1 MKNLGKKKS
10 EGPGKG
16 GGSVKGVG
24 KGVPSAVLLSI
35 LIHTG
40 LFLLA
45 GMLVVFTVVKKTEL
59 AFEPPKAV
67 KRPKMKLKKPQV
79 RIKKTSRPKSTTRIV
94 TKNRVS
100 MPDIQLPEMSGLG
113 DGLCDGLGDDG
124 FDMMVDLDAISVF
137 GKGQTIGNDFEGM
150 VYSLA
155 RGRSGSRMATDEEKF
170 RSTLRKYVLS
180 GWKDAVLS
188 PYYRAPTKRYTTHFM
203 VPSIPT
209 AMAPRAFGVPDLEDF
224 FIFVVYKGQ
233 LVHTTDIKFRFW
245 ATGDSYLFINVNGKE
260 VLTNGW
266 LGHAG
271 IFDWWTSSAG
281 GSGTYPLG
289 NKFMS
294 VGDWIEL
301 KAGEP
306 VVMKV
311 LYGEYLRGAFSAQI
325 LVEVDGVDYP
335 TSRYGGPLL
344 PAFKT
349 EEFTWDQL
357 TQIHR
362 YLPSQECSLTNGP
375 IFNDY
380 YTPPQESTV
389 AAQPAP
395 TDGQESKV
403 EPVLP
408 ELGKS
413 PFRVWTLREGRTIEA
428 EFNTI
433 LADNL
438 ILKTVEGKQLII
450 PLNKVSD
457 ADIDYSRLTMPPEL
471 HIELSKKSR
480 QSQWGDTW
488 NGEPL
493 SVRGSVYTY
502 TAKIK
507 QTSIRPYGFGLTA
520 ELYVIGSEIG
530 GNKQILLDR
539 QTADFT
545 LSKENEMSFNF
556 SGKEVELIDYKVN
569 NERRGQRYDT
579 FLVVITD
586 SRREIIA
593 HRTPSKQ
600 LFRNLDRLKKIKVG
614 WYFDKDCNRCLP
626 TPPAPSLVANASF

>member
-1 MKNLGKKKS
+1 MGKRTEKKRVS
-10 EGPGKG
+10 KG
-16 GGSVKGVG
+16 M
-24 KGVPSAVLLSI
+24 PSAVLLSI
-35 LIHTG
+35 LIHAG

-45 GMLVVFTVVKKTEL
+45 GMLVVFTVVKKEEQKFEL
-59 AFEPPKAV
+59 PKAV
-67 KRPKMKLKKPQV
+67 ERPKMKLKKPKV
-79 RIKKTSRPKSTTRIV
+79 KLKKSSKPKSTTRIV
-94 TKNRVS
+94 TQKNRAS
-100 MPDIQLPEMSGLG
+100 MPDIQLPELSGMGDGLG
-113 DGLCDGLGDDG
+113 DGGIGEGFNMMPDLGE
-124 FDMMVDLDAISVF
+124 LTVF
-137 GKGQTIGNDFEGM
+137 GGGQSIGNDFEGT

-155 RGRSGSRMATDEEKF
+155 RGRGGSRIATDEAKF
-170 RSTLRKYVLS
+170 RNTLRTYVLS
-180 GWKDAVLS
+180 GWEDVVLS
-188 PYYRAPTKRYTTHFM
+188 RYYRAPNKLYTSHFM

-224 FIFVVYKGQ
+224 FLFVIYEGE
-233 LVHTTDIKFRFW
+233 LVHKTDIKFRFW

-260 VLTNGW
+260 VLANGW
-266 LGHAG
+266 LGHKE
-271 IFDWWTSSAG
+271 IFDWWSSMAG

-306 VVMKV
+306 VAMKV
-311 LYGEYLRGAFSAQI
+311 LFGEYLRGAFSAQI

-349 EEFTWDQL
+349 ERFTWDQL

-362 YLPSQECSLTNGP
+362 YLPSGECSLTNGP
-375 IFNDY
+375 IFNDFH
-380 YTPPQESTV
+380 TPQQESAV

-395 TDGQESKV
+395 TDGRESKV

-408 ELGKS
+408 EPGKS
-413 PFRVWTLREGRTIEA
+413 PVRVWTMRDGRTIEA

-433 LADNL
+433 LAGNL
-438 ILKTVEGKQLII
+438 ILKTVEGKQVKI
-450 PLNKVSD
+450 PMNKVSD

-471 HIELSKKSR
+471 HIELSKKSL
-480 QSQWGDTW
+480 QSKWGDTW
-488 NGEPL
+488 NAEPL
-493 SVRGSVYTY
+493 SVRGSVWTF

-545 LSKENEMSFNF
+545 LSKENEMSFKF
-556 SGKEVELIDYKVN
+556 SGKEVELIDYTIN
-569 NERRGQRYDT
+569 GERRGQRYDT

-586 SRREIIA
+586 SRGETIA

-600 LFRNLDRLKKIKVG
+600 LFRNLDNLRKIQVG
-614 WYFDKDCNRCLP
+614 WYFDKDCNRCFP
-626 TPPAPSLVANASF
+626 TPPDPSLKVDTSF